1 MAAKTPPTM
10 KLDLDSRV
18 LSRRSA
24 GVQQQTG
31 RAVIGGVRLRQP
43 ASLADALA
51 LVGGQ
56 VREMAR

>member
-1 MAAKTPPTM
+1 MATRTNPT
-10 KLDLDSRV
+10 LHTE
-18 LSRRSA
+18 LSARRHA

-31 RAVIGGVRLRQP
+31 RAVTGDARLRQP

-56 VREMAR
+56 IREMTR